1 MNYRREDWPT
11 RMVDAIQRHEGRRF
25 RYGRYDCVT
34 FTSNVIKAMTG
45 DNPNPFR
52 YNNRTEAEAI
62 LQEREG
68 LEAIVDTLFESKH
81 PKMSQRGDL
90 VMVEEDGGTLGI
102 CVGSTV
108 AVAAKVGVTYV
119 PLSSALRAWAV

>member
-1 MNYRREDWPT
+1 MRYEDWPK
-11 RMVDAIQRHEGRRF
+11 RMIESIERHEGRRF

-45 DNPNPFR
+45 ENPNPFR
-52 YNNRTEAEAI
+52 YKNRSEAESI

-68 LEAIVDTLFESKH
+68 LEAIVDSLFESKP
-81 PKMSQRGDL
+81 PKMAQRGDL

-119 PLSSALRAWAV
+119 PLTSALRAWAV